1 MMKIKGEIGKKIGIG
16 LSVVLTVFWLFPY
29 IYVICCSFKPR
40 SEVIAVPPKFFP
52 QVLSIENFIGL
63 FERMDVLKYLTNSL
77 ITALC
82 STLLALV
89 LGSLA
94 AYAIQRSG
102 AKLSVALVIL
112 VLCLKMIPISS
123 IVVPIYE
130 MICKIGLYDTKIAL
144 IIVYAATN
152 MPFVMWTMLSFYE
165 GIPATLDEAAYV
177 DGASSFQTF
186 RKVILPIC
194 KPGLATAFIFTLFL
208 AWNDFL
214 VSLLLTSTNAKTF
227 TVGLAGFLSA
237 YNLDL
242 GPMCAGAFLFS
253 FPVMIISLVAQKYIV
268 QGMTAGAVKG

>member
-1 MMKIKGEIGKKIGIG
+1 MKRKGEIGKKLGIT
-16 LSVVLTVFWLFPY
+16 LSVILTVGWLFPY
-29 IYVICCSFKPR
+29 IYVICCAFKPG

-52 QVLSIENFIGL
+52 KVFSIENFSGL
-63 FERMDVLKYLTNSL
+63 LERMDAMKFLFNSL
-77 ITALC
+77 TVALI
-82 STLLALV
+82 STIIALI

-102 AKLSVALVIL
+102 AKLSVLLIVL
-112 VLCLKMIPISS
+112 VLCLKMIPTSS

-130 MICKIGLYDTKIAL
+130 LICNLGLYDTKIAL
-144 IIVYAATN
+144 IIVYAAIN

-165 GIPATLDEAAYV
+165 GVPTTLDEAAYM
-177 DGASSFQTF
+177 DGANSLQTF
-186 RKVILPIC
+186 WRVILPIC

-214 VSLLLTSTNAKTF
+214 VALLLTSTNAKTF

-253 FPVMIISLVAQKYIV
+253 FPVMIISLAAQKYIV

>member
-1 MMKIKGEIGKKIGIG
+1 MKIKGEIGKKLGIG

-29 IYVICCSFKPR
+29 IYVICCSFKPG

-77 ITALC
+77 TTALC
-82 STLLALV
+82 STVLALV

-165 GIPATLDEAAYV
+165 GIPATLE
-177 DGASSFQTF
+177 
-186 RKVILPIC
+186 
-194 KPGLATAFIFTLFL
+194 
-208 AWNDFL
+208 
-214 VSLLLTSTNAKTF
+214 
-227 TVGLAGFLSA
+227 
-237 YNLDL
+237 
-242 GPMCAGAFLFS
+242 
-253 FPVMIISLVAQKYIV
+253 
-268 QGMTAGAVKG
+268 

>member
-1 MMKIKGEIGKKIGIG
+1 MMKIKGEIGKKLGIG

-77 ITALC
+77 TTALC
-82 STLLALV
+82 NTVLALV

-194 KPGLATAFIFTLFL
+194 KP
-208 AWNDFL
+208 
-214 VSLLLTSTNAKTF
+214 
-227 TVGLAGFLSA
+227 
-237 YNLDL
+237 
-242 GPMCAGAFLFS
+242 
-253 FPVMIISLVAQKYIV
+253 
-268 QGMTAGAVKG
+268 

>member
-1 MMKIKGEIGKKIGIG
+1 MKRKGETGKKLGIA
-16 LSVVLTVFWLFPY
+16 LSVILTVGWLFPY
-29 IYVICCSFKPR
+29 IYVICCAFKPG

-52 QVLSIENFIGL
+52 KVFSIENFSGL
-63 FERMDVLKYLTNSL
+63 LERMDAMKFLFNSL
-77 ITALC
+77 TVALI
-82 STLLALV
+82 STIIALI

-94 AYAIQRSG
+94 AYDIQRSG
-102 AKLSVALVIL
+102 AKLSVLLIVL
-112 VLCLKMIPISS
+112 VLCLKMIPTSS

-130 MICKIGLYDTKIAL
+130 LICNLGLYDTKIAL
-144 IIVYAATN
+144 IIVYAAIN

-165 GIPATLDEAAYV
+165 GVPTTLDEAAYM
-177 DGASSFQTF
+177 DGANSLQTF
-186 RKVILPIC
+186 WRVILPIC

-214 VSLLLTSTNAKTF
+214 VALLLTSTNAKTF

-253 FPVMIISLVAQKYIV
+253 FPVMIISLAAQKYIV